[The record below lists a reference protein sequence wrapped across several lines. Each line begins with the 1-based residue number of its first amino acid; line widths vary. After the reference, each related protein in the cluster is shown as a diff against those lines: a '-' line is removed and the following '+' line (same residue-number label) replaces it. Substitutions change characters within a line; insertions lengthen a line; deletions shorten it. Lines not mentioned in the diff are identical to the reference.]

1 MALSPIH
8 CTFIRKLETRKILKI
23 AFNVLKSH
31 KIAPTVTFRAPELA
45 KLEIFVGYH
54 C

>member
-1 MALSPIH
+1 MAPSPIH
-8 CTFIRKLETRKILKI
+8 HAFIRKLETGKILKI

-31 KIAPTVTFRAPELA
+31 KIATTVTFRATELA